1 VPRPLKKPLKIVIWV
16 AVFAA
21 CAGVGAFVASR
32 SDPFPPGV
40 EDPGLHTTPSSP
52 TQAASTAWD
61 LSMFVKSEH
70 VLHEG
75 GACRSD
81 WKVSGTVTVQ
91 PNGQATGVA
100 DADLASPASCDFAQS
115 QVQTKAIRLVI
126 AGTLAHESLTLSFSE
141 AGRTPVGSQ
150 DLGGFTNTL
159 HFLHP
164 NLHFA
169 NGVPQ
174 GRAGSAAARS
184 DGDLGTYSSKGT
196 LRLSA
201 Q

>member
-1 VPRPLKKPLKIVIWV
+1 VPKPLKFAIWV

-40 EDPGLHTTPSSP
+40 EDPGLHETLSP
-52 TQAASTAWD
+52 TEPEATAWD

-70 VLHEG
+70 ILHEG

-81 WKVSGTVTVQ
+81 WKVSGTITVQ
-91 PNGQATGVA
+91 SNGDASGVA
-100 DADLASPASCDFAQS
+100 DADLASPASCDFSQS

-126 AGTLAHESLTLSFSE
+126 AGTLARGSLRLSFSE
-141 AGRTPVGSQ
+141 GGRTPVGSQ

-159 HFLHP
+159 RFIHP
-164 NLHFA
+164 LV
-169 NGVPQ
+169 GLP
-174 GRAGSAAARS
+174 AGAQRGKAGAHVTRS
-184 DGDLGTYSSKGT
+184 DGDLGTYNSTTT
-196 LRLSA
+196 LRLSL

>member
-1 VPRPLKKPLKIVIWV
+1 VPKPLKIVIWV

-32 SDPFPPGV
+32 SNPFPPGV
-40 EDPGLHTTPSSP
+40 EDPGLHQTLSP
-52 TQAASTAWD
+52 TQSAPAAWD

-81 WKVSGTVTVQ
+81 WKVSGTVTIQ
-91 PNGQATGVA
+91 PNGDASGAA
-100 DADLASPASCDFAQS
+100 DADLASPASCDFTQS
-115 QVQTKAIRLVI
+115 QVQTTAIRLVMV
-126 AGTLAHESLTLSFSE
+126 GTLQHGTLRLSFSE
-141 AGRTPVGSQ
+141 GGRTPVGSQ

-159 HFLHP
+159 RFIHP
-164 NLHFA
+164 SVRLPDGA
-169 NGVPQ
+169 RQ
-174 GRAGSAAARS
+174 GRASVHVTRS
-184 DGDLGTYSSKGT
+184 DGDLGSYSSTTT
-196 LRLSA
+196 LRLSL

>member
-1 VPRPLKKPLKIVIWV
+1 M
-16 AVFAA
+16 
-21 CAGVGAFVASR
+21 
-32 SDPFPPGV
+32 
-40 EDPGLHTTPSSP
+40 EDPGLHVTPTP
-52 TQAASTAWD
+52 TQPAQNAWD

-91 PNGQATGVA
+91 PNGQASGVA
-100 DADLASPASCDFAQS
+100 DADLASPASCDFTQS

-126 AGTLAHESLTLSFSE
+126 TGTLEQGTLRLSFSE
-141 AGRTPVGSQ
+141 GGRTPVGSQ

-159 HFLHP
+159 RFIHP
-164 NLHFA
+164 SVRLPA
-169 NGVPQ
+169 GAQQ
-174 GRAGSAAARS
+174 GKAAAHVTRS
-184 DGDLGTYSSKGT
+184 DGDLGTYSSTTT
-196 LRLSA
+196 LRLSL

>member
-1 VPRPLKKPLKIVIWV
+1 MPKPLKIGIWV

-40 EDPGLHTTPSSP
+40 EDPGLHETPSP
-52 TQAASTAWD
+52 TEPAATAWD

-70 VLHEG
+70 ILHEG

-81 WKVSGTVTVQ
+81 WKVSGTITVQ
-91 PNGQATGVA
+91 SNGDASGVA
-100 DADLASPASCDFAQS
+100 DADLASPASCDFSQS

-126 AGTLAHESLTLSFSE
+126 AGTLEHGSLRLSFSE
-141 AGRTPVGSQ
+141 GGRTPVGSQ

-159 HFLHP
+159 RFIHP
-164 NLHFA
+164 SVRL
-169 NGVPQ
+169 P
-174 GRAGSAAARS
+174 AGAQRGKAGAHVTRS
-184 DGDLGTYSSKGT
+184 DGDLGTYNSTTT
-196 LRLSA
+196 LRLSL

>member
-1 VPRPLKKPLKIVIWV
+1 MPKLLKIAIWV

-32 SDPFPPGV
+32 SNPFPPGV
-40 EDPGLHTTPSSP
+40 EDPGLHQTPSP
-52 TQAASTAWD
+52 TQPAATAWD

-75 GACRSD
+75 GACGSD
-81 WKVSGTVTVQ
+81 WKVSGTITIQ
-91 PNGQATGVA
+91 PNGDASGAA
-100 DADLASPASCDFAQS
+100 DADLASPASCDFSQS

-126 AGTLAHESLTLSFSE
+126 TGTSAHSSLRLSFSE
-141 AGRTPVGSQ
+141 GGRTPVGSQ

-159 HFLHP
+159 RFIHLSVRLP
-164 NLHFA
+164 
-169 NGVPQ
+169 
-174 GRAGSAAARS
+174 AGAQRGKAGAHVTRS
-184 DGDLGTYSSKGT
+184 DGDLGTYSSTTT
-196 LRLSA
+196 LRLSL

>member
-1 VPRPLKKPLKIVIWV
+1 MPKLLKIATWV

-32 SDPFPPGV
+32 SNPFPPGV
-40 EDPGLHTTPSSP
+40 EDPGLHQTPSP
-52 TQAASTAWD
+52 TPPAATAWD

-81 WKVSGTVTVQ
+81 WKVSGTITIQ
-91 PNGQATGVA
+91 PNGDASGAA
-100 DADLASPASCDFAQS
+100 DADLASPASCDFSQS

-126 AGTLAHESLTLSFSE
+126 TGTSAQGSLRLSFSE
-141 AGRTPVGSQ
+141 GGRTPVGSQ

-159 HFLHP
+159 RFIHP
-164 NLHFA
+164 SVRL
-169 NGVPQ
+169 P
-174 GRAGSAAARS
+174 AGAQRGKGAAHVTRS
-184 DGDLGTYSSKGT
+184 DGDLGTYRSTTT
-196 LRLSA
+196 LRLSL